1 MSNTDLQTQLDE
13 LKLIL
18 DTDLG
23 EGVDL
28 IAQQAVV
35 LEILNDA
42 QRSIDSKQNLYE
54 TNATTQIREAILHQN
69 SSDRMKQYNYMV
81 GITALGVAGL

>member
-69 SSDRMKQYNYMV
+69 SSDRMT
-81 GITALGVAGL
+81 G